1 MAIDYNCATAAP
13 ISLEEGKR
21 LLMLEVALSQ
31 SKEDD
36 AWVRNDGVVVMLN
49 DYSKRPLDPVVA
61 EFCGFSPKFS
71 IMMRPRLTTTEQQ
84 VELGQ
89 RTMMRIVNFLLRQST
104 EDVYFSYELEH
115 LILVRRAGNI
125 RVSSKFDRY
134 LGDAYLSE
142 LTFPYTTENLQP

>member
-13 ISLEEGKR
+13 MSLEQGKR
-21 LLMLEVALSQ
+21 LFMQELDLSQ

-36 AWVRNDGVVVMLN
+36 TWIRNDGVVVMLN
-49 DYSKRPLDPVVA
+49 DHSIRPLDPVVA
-61 EFCGFSPKFS
+61 EFCGFVPKLNM
-71 IMMRPRLTTTEQQ
+71 MMRPRLTTTEQE

-89 RTMMRIVNFLLRQST
+89 RTMMKIVNCLLRQSA

-115 LILVRRAGNI
+115 LILI
-125 RVSSKFDRY
+125 RKNGTVSVSSKFDHY

-142 LTFPYTTENLQP
+142 LTVPFTNEKLLP